1 MSERVD
7 ESEPTKTFGLTAPI
21 DLYRKLLFDIERLKT
36 SVSTR
41 RVQYAAFDCAVDANH
56 LVEWTLHAVDE
67 QAHVRLT
74 GVAKDGEG
82 IIKGFGRMNR
92 ARLPTLEHCRQLA
105 NSVKHVVV
113 TRGPLMEDMTTG
125 ATVKFEPSFKAGE
138 MPPPGFRAFA
148 WLYIKQDEKKR
159 SAIGLFED
167 MAAEWE
173 TFLRQEG
180 LFIEEIPE
188 AFDQDYD
195 DEPD

>member
-1 MSERVD
+1 M
-7 ESEPTKTFGLTAPI
+7 SEPTKTFGLTKPI
-21 DLYRKLLFDIERLKT
+21 DLYRKLLFDIERLKS

-74 GVAKDGEG
+74 GLERNKHGV
-82 IIKGFGRMNR
+82 IKGFGEIN
-92 ARLPTLEHCRQLA
+92 ADRLPALEHCRQLA
-105 NSVKHVVV
+105 NSMKHVVV
-113 TRGPLMEDMTTG
+113 TRGPLMENMSTA
-125 ATVKFEPSFKAGE
+125 ATVKFEPSFIAGE

-148 WLYIKQDEKKR
+148 WLYIKQDGEKY
-159 SAIGLFED
+159 SALELFED
-167 MAAEWE
+167 MSAQWE
-173 TFLRQEG
+173 VFLREEG